1 MRGRGSPSTSPG
13 GSATRSGEASAAGS
27 FRRAG
32 GSGYPRAVSLVEER
46 RCPNCDALVSA
57 DAEWCGQC
65 FTSLRPAPQEPTTSG
80 AGEGTAPGAVPEGSP
95 SPGAGVARDGP
106 APTWTCPTCQHV
118 NAIELDL
125 CEVCGTAFAA
135 LFRQDEVRPSVDPRT
150 AFTKSLVFPGLG
162 HRALGRGAD
171 GLARAVL
178 FVWTFG
184 TALLILSA
192 GISSGPV
199 AGLFSMYLLLSLT
212 VYVLTAFEAYRMA
225 QGDGP
230 IVSSRVLLWGA
241 VSLVLVSV
249 LMATFIIFSAARS

>member
-1 MRGRGSPSTSPG
+1 
-13 GSATRSGEASAAGS
+13 
-27 FRRAG
+27 
-32 GSGYPRAVSLVEER
+32 VSLVDER
-46 RCPNCDALVSA
+46 RCPNCHALVSA

-65 FTSLRPAPQEPTTSG
+65 FTSLRPVRPEQAPPAVEAAAQASVPASVAGGVPSG
-80 AGEGTAPGAVPEGSP
+80 APDRGD
-95 SPGAGVARDGP
+95 RP

-118 NAIELDL
+118 NAIELDV

-135 LFRQDEVRPSVDPRT
+135 LFRQDEARPSVDPRT
-150 AFTKSLVFPGLG
+150 AFTRSLLFPGLG

-184 TALLILSA
+184 TTLLILSA
-192 GISSGPV
+192 GLSSGPV